1 MSAPR
6 RGSVQQRLFQHLA
19 IIAGKEKIRRQLPHD
34 LDKLRGVGVLGLIDR
49 QVIVEGQV
57 PHRGEPAVLPGVV
70 GMGDHRH
77 DLVAEM
83 GAQIDEYLQA
93 GVADVVVTQED
104 EAHNQYQFSVVSSQ
118 LKDSSYGCSGFGP
131 KVCRIT

>member
-1 MSAPR
+1 MQIERPPA
-6 RGSVQQRLFQHLA
+6 GQVQQRLFQHLA

-34 LDKLRGVGVLGLIDR
+34 LDELRGVGVPGLVDR
-49 QVIVEGQV
+49 QVILEGQV

-70 GMGDHRH
+70 RMGDHRH

-83 GAQIDEYLQA
+83 AAEVNEDLQT

-104 EAHNQYQFSVVSSQ
+104 EAHNQ
-118 LKDSSYGCSGFGP
+118 
-131 KVCRIT
+131 